1 MAGREGNNVIVI
13 ERLDDEA
20 PGTAYYEVR
29 HGRTTV
35 SSIERDPLTGA
46 WHSYD
51 WDDPPGAELA
61 EHPTAALAMADAI
74 AVALDMEGRP

>member
-1 MAGREGNNVIVI
+1 M
-13 ERLDDEA
+13 
-20 PGTAYYEVR
+20 
-29 HGRTTV
+29 
-35 SSIERDPLTGA
+35 SSIERDALTGA

-51 WDDPPGAELA
+51 WDDPPGTRPA